1 MQYYFMCSPAHL
13 EQSQREDT
21 TMKTTSILILL
32 GLIACRV
39 LAYPSIAYQKIKVC
53 GTVGHVVTVN
63 LADPEVRISV
73 ALARGGAGKSESFKS
88 MVSRTRP
95 AVALTGTFFDTKTLI
110 PTGDIALFGTLVH
123 SGCIGSAL
131 CVDSS
136 NKATIVPLH
145 IGRKNNWTG
154 YETVLCAGPTL
165 IADGKVALA
174 LKHEGFHR
182 VAMYGKRRT
191 AVGIT
196 KAGKLILVCINRKT
210 SLYNLAKF
218 MLQLNT
224 TSAVCLDGGS
234 STAFYHNGRYLAMPG
249 RTLTN
254 CLVVYKSSQ
263 DYLRAKDELAPAKLL
278 AKAESKTKPKSDVNA
293 LAGIIPGLRPPD
305 SSYPTISAQ
314 RQ

>member
-1 MQYYFMCSPAHL
+1 
-13 EQSQREDT
+13 
-21 TMKTTSILILL
+21 MKTIFLLILL
-32 GLIACRV
+32 GLAVCRV
-39 LAYPSIAYQKIKVC
+39 PAYPSIAYQKIKAC

-88 MVSRTRP
+88 MINRTRP
-95 AVALTGTFFDTKTLI
+95 AVAITGTFFDTKTMI
-110 PTGDIALFGTLVH
+110 PTGDIALFGILVH

-131 CVDSS
+131 CIDSS

-145 IGRKNNWTG
+145 VGRENKWNG

-165 IADGKVALA
+165 VADGKVALA
-174 LKHEGFHR
+174 PKHEGFSR

-196 KAGKLILVCINRKT
+196 KSGKLILVCVNRNT

-224 TSAVCLDGGS
+224 VSAVCLDGGS
-234 STAFYHNGRYLAMPG
+234 STAFYHNGRYLAMPR

-254 CLVVYKSSQ
+254 CLVVYKSSN
-263 DYLRAKDELAPAKLL
+263 DYLRAKEELAPAKLI
-278 AKAESKTKPKSDVNA
+278 AKAESTIKPKPDINA
-293 LAGIIPGLRPPD
+293 LASIISELRTPN
-305 SSYPTISAQ
+305 SLHPTISEQ

>member
-1 MQYYFMCSPAHL
+1 
-13 EQSQREDT
+13 
-21 TMKTTSILILL
+21 MKAMYLWVLL
-32 GLIACRV
+32 GLITCRTS
-39 LAYPSIAYQKIKVC
+39 AYSSIVYQKIKAS

-63 LADPEVRISV
+63 LADPEVRVSV

-88 MVSRTRP
+88 IVNRTRP
-95 AVALTGTFFDTKTLI
+95 TVALTGTFFDTKTLI

-136 NKATIVPLH
+136 NKAAIVPLNV
-145 IGRKNNWTG
+145 GRRNNWTG

-165 IADGKVALA
+165 ISNGKVAIA
-174 LKHEGFHR
+174 LKHEGFCR

-196 KAGKLILVCINRKT
+196 KAGKLILVCVNRKT

-218 MLQLNT
+218 MLRLDVVD
-224 TSAVCLDGGS
+224 AVCLDGGS
-234 STAFYHNGRYLAMPG
+234 STAFYHNGRYLAIPE

-254 CLVVYKSSQ
+254 CLVVYKSSR
-263 DYLRAKDELAPAKLL
+263 DYLRAKDELVPAELIV
-278 AKAESKTKPKSDVNA
+278 KAESKAKQKADVKA
-293 LAGIIPGLRPPD
+293 LAGIIPELRSLD
-305 SSYPTISAQ
+305 SPHPTISAQ